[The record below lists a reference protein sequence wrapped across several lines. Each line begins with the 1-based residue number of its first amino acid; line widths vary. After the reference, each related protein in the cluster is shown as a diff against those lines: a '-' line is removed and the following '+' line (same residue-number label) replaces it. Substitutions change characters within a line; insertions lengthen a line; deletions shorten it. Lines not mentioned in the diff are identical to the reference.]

1 VEIEVFNDAEE
12 LAHAAAVR
20 FQTLAQSSVAR
31 QDRFSVALAGGNT
44 PRRVYELLA
53 TDDFKQQI
61 NWPSVHMFFGD
72 ERPVPHDHPAS
83 NYRMAFETLLSKVSI
98 PVTNVHPMKGIGD
111 PHANARAYESELRS
125 FFGGVSWP
133 RFDLVLLGMGED
145 GHTASLFPDSPA
157 LNEIHAWVVAN
168 WIEKLGEFRV
178 TLTAPAINAAA
189 NVIFLVAGEEKTESL
204 HEILRGPS
212 QPAHLPAQLISPKE
226 GSLTWM
232 VDAAAATRLR
242 VSSSEFQVPLDNLGT

>member
-1 VEIEVFNDAEE
+1 MEIEVFNDAEE

-20 FQTLAQSSVAR
+20 FQTLAQSSVAH
-31 QDRFSVALAGGNT
+31 QGRFSVALAGGNT

-53 TDDFKQQI
+53 TDEFKQQI

-98 PVTNVHPMKGIGD
+98 PVTNVHPMNGAGD
-111 PHANARAYESELRS
+111 PHANARDYESELRS

-133 RFDLVLLGMGED
+133 RFDLVLLGMGDD

-157 LNEIHAWVVAN
+157 LNEMHAWVVAN
-168 WIEKLGEFRV
+168 WVEKLGEFRV

-189 NVIFLVAGEEKTESL
+189 NVIFLVAGEKKAESL
-204 HEILRGPS
+204 YEILRGPS
-212 QPAHLPAQLISPKE
+212 QQAHLPSQLISPKE
-226 GSLTWM
+226 GSLSWM

-242 VSSSEFQVPLDNLGT
+242 VSSSKFR

>member
-1 VEIEVFNDAEE
+1 MEIEIFDDAEE

-31 QDRFSVALAGGNT
+31 QGRFSVALAGGNT

-53 TDDFKQQI
+53 TDEFKQQI
-61 NWPSVHMFFGD
+61 DWPNVHIFFGD
-72 ERPVPHDHPAS
+72 ERPVPHEHPGS
-83 NYRMAFETLLSKVSI
+83 NYRMAFEALLSKVPI
-98 PVTNVHPMKGIGD
+98 PVINVHPMNGAGD
-111 PHANARAYESELRS
+111 PDANARNYESELRS
-125 FFGGVSWP
+125 FFGGASWP

-157 LNEIHAWVVAN
+157 LDERHAWVVAN

-189 NVIFLVAGEEKTESL
+189 NAIFLVAGEKKAERLYEV
-204 HEILRGPS
+204 LRGPS
-212 QPAHLPAQLISPKE
+212 QPAHLPSQLISPKE
-226 GSLTWM
+226 GSLCWM

-242 VSSSEFQVPLDNLGT
+242 GSSSRFR